1 MPVLSDTLVKEF
13 AKATNDTEK
22 EVKNESYVYG
32 TAHVNN
38 GTIQVQ
44 FDGSELLTPCSST
57 VEVKDGDRVMVM
69 IKSRSAVITSNI
81 TTPSIHYTIG
91 GLDISEDAIKWNGSF
106 ADKDYEVG
114 LYKNQG
120 AVTDKFIAM
129 NVGGDYVTYIR
140 YDGYLYSKNAYIE
153 GELHADRGEFTGNV
167 RFAGGYVGGLRISPT
182 SIYWEDTISGVKY
195 TSGLYKGTNSATDQ
209 FWSVK
214 KGDTDLAYL
223 RYDGYLYAE
232 NANIKGTIHAD
243 NGEINGSLKITGG
256 TIGGLRVDANS
267 VSWTNQ
273 IEGTNYKAGIY
284 KGTALASYFL
294 DINVGGNHRTYLR
307 YDGYFYAQ
315 NAEIAGKITSTEGSI
330 GGFTIGQTSISWTN
344 KSNNVNYVC
353 GLYKGNNTANNKFLR
368 ITKAGTDVLYMTYEG
383 FLYANGVQIG
393 GKLSTESGSS
403 IGGMAADNNKLG
415 WISGTTW
422 GFIRKYENSDT
433 KFIDVQVRGIPQ
445 TYLTYGGKFYS
456 QNAEIVGKITATSGE
471 FTGTVNAAEG
481 TVGGFT
487 IGETSISWTDTI
499 SNVKYVCGLYKGNNK
514 ASDKFLRITKA
525 GTDVAYMQYDG
536 KLYATSVDVKGKL
549 STEAGSAIGGMATD
563 ANKIG
568 WESGNNYGYIRKYTS
583 TATKFI
589 DVRSGGVD
597 TTYLT
602 YGGKFYSQNAEI
614 TGDIT
619 ATTITALDH
628 YYMQRIITV
637 TSGASSSGG
646 TSSGGGTNYD
656 VIHGSSGSGSTGMST
671 YTVTKKAEALGFY
684 NDDNRAA
691 LHVGSEFDV
700 ISIGQP
706 TWDYDMYTS
715 TSISMGGIVTIVHQ
729 SNSNCFTAYGCA
741 TFRGDNVRITG
752 DLEVE
757 GDYPGASDVR
767 LKENIKD
774 TEENALPIINAIR
787 MRQFD
792 WKKDHSHQTLGMVA
806 DEIEKLDPR
815 LVKGGGYFK
824 SGTMHIKKIDV
835 WHLANYLT
843 KAVQELSSKVE
854 ELERRLENGESK

>member
-1 MPVLSDTLVKEF
+1 MAVLNDTLLKEF

-22 EVKNESYVYG
+22 EIKTESYVYG
-32 TAHVNN
+32 TAHVSN

-44 FDGSELLTPCSST
+44 FDGSDLLTPCSAT

-69 IKSRSAVITSNI
+69 IKNRSAVITSNI

-106 ADKDYEVG
+106 DNKDYEVG

-120 AVTDKFIAM
+120 HQSDKFVAM
-129 NVGGDYVTYIR
+129 NVGGKYVTYIT
-140 YDGYLYSKNAYIE
+140 YDGYLHSENAYIE
-153 GELHADRGEFTGNV
+153 GELHADRGEFTGEV
-167 RFAGGYVGGLRISPT
+167 SFAGGYIGGLRITPD
-182 SIYWEDTISGVKY
+182 SIYWEDTIQGVKY
-195 TSGLYKGTNSATDQ
+195 TSGIYKGTNSAADK
-209 FWSVK
+209 FWCVK
-214 KGDTDLAYL
+214 NTSKDLAYL

-232 NANIKGTIHAD
+232 NAYVKGEIHAGS
-243 NGEINGSLKITGG
+243 GEINGTLKITGG
-256 TIGGLRVDANS
+256 TIGGLNIDGTS
-267 VSWTNQ
+267 VSWTNT

-284 KGTALASYFL
+284 KGTAKTSYFL
-294 DINVGGNHRTYLR
+294 DINAGGNHRTYITYEGKL
-307 YDGYFYAQ
+307 YTNSAD
-315 NAEIAGKITSTEGSI
+315 IAGKISATDGAI
-330 GGFTIGQTSISWTN
+330 GGFNITQTSITWTN
-344 KSNNVNYVC
+344 
-353 GLYKGNNTANNKFLR
+353 
-368 ITKAGTDVLYMTYEG
+368 
-383 FLYANGVQIG
+383 
-393 GKLSTESGSS
+393 
-403 IGGMAADNNKLG
+403 
-415 WISGTTW
+415 
-422 GFIRKYENSDT
+422 
-433 KFIDVQVRGIPQ
+433 
-445 TYLTYGGKFYS
+445 
-456 QNAEIVGKITATSGE
+456 
-471 FTGTVNAAEG
+471 
-481 TVGGFT
+481 T
-487 IGETSISWTDTI
+487 IN
-499 SNVKYVCGLYKGNNK
+499 NVKYVCGLYKGSN
-514 ASDKFLRITKA
+514 ATTDKFLRITKA

-628 YYMQRIITV
+628 YYMQRTITV
-637 TSGASSSGG
+637 TSGGTGSTGSSSGG
-646 TSSGGGTNYD
+646 GNNYD
-656 VIHGSSGSGSTGMST
+656 IIHGSSGTGSIDMST

-684 NDDNRAA
+684 NDSNRAA

-700 ISIGQP
+700 INIGQAE
-706 TWDYDMYTS
+706 WDYDMYTS
-715 TSISMGGIVTIVHQ
+715 TSVSVGGILTIVHQ

-741 TFRGDNVRITG
+741 TFRGDYVDIKGNLYVDG
-752 DLEVE
+752 S
-757 GDYPGASDVR
+757 YPGASDIR
-767 LKENIKD
+767 LKENVKD
-774 TEENALPIINAIR
+774 TEESALPVINAIR

-792 WKKDHSHQTLGMVA
+792 WKKDHSHQALGMVA

-843 KAVQELSSKVE
+843 KAVQELSRKVE
-854 ELERRLENGESK
+854 DLERRLENGESK